1 MTAPRLSNP
10 PTGQRRKHALRVLK
24 TVPILP
30 SLVTLGNVFFG
41 FLAIAKAADAITLS
55 AGQGVGISDPEVIHL
70 LQVSALLIFVAM
82 VFDALDGAVARMT
95 RQTSQ
100 FGAQLDSMADMVTF
114 GVAPAFLA
122 KVLIDFH
129 TQGDNPV
136 VRLQPKIIYVA
147 VVVYVLCTTMRL
159 ARFNAEIP
167 SDSAEDHQ
175 EFSGLPSPAAAAVI
189 AAMLTFFCFLMTVQ
203 PDDSVVAWMK
213 GHDVELW
220 IVRALPVCLVVLGL
234 LMVSRLPYPH
244 VVVSLL
250 RSGHSFPFLASVV
263 VLVVLLALEWEIGLL
278 GLVSCYILCGIV
290 LGAYRLITR
299 GRIEQQEPDFPEDP
313 SDSPRRPSLN

>member
-1 MTAPRLSNP
+1 MTAQRLSNP
-10 PTGQRRKHALRVLK
+10 PTERRRKRALRVLK

-41 FLAIAKAADAITLS
+41 FLAIAKAADAIVLS
-55 AGQGVGISDPEVIHL
+55 GERSMGISDPEVIRL
-70 LQVSALLIFVAM
+70 LQVSALLIFVSM

-129 TQGDNPV
+129 TQGEGAAIN
-136 VRLQPKIIYVA
+136 LQPKIIYVA

-159 ARFNAEIP
+159 ARFNVEVP

-175 EFSGLPSPAAAAVI
+175 EFSGLPSPAAAAAI
-189 AAMLTFFCFLMTVQ
+189 ASMLTFFCFLMTVQ

-220 IVRALPVCLVVLGL
+220 IVRALPISLVLLGL

-250 RSGHSFPFLASVV
+250 RSGHSFPFLASLV
-263 VLVVLLALEWEIGLL
+263 VLVALLALEWEIGLL
-278 GLVSCYILCGIV
+278 VLVACYILSGVVI
-290 LGAYRLITR
+290 GAYRLITS
-299 GRIEQQEPDFPEDP
+299 GRIDRRDPEAPEDP
-313 SDSPRRPSLN
+313 LDLPRTPSLN